1 MTDQASESAA
11 LLDEE
16 LALAVRGLSK
26 TYGGALEALYEPAV
40 SLFAL
45 LRERRGAAPA
55 ARGRVDNGEPEDDDE
70 DEEDEGDESLGAPHD
85 ESSDLHDLSFELRRG
100 EAIGVVGDQPTA
112 IRTLARVLC
121 GMTPPSSGR
130 ILVRGRIAPSFELA
144 ALLTRR
150 ETSAQSAAR
159 ILAVLAGPGRR
170 HRRAYIEST
179 LALALGNDVSDANL
193 ARVPKELLRRI
204 AVAAVL
210 DPFADVLVLD
220 ERPALRDSEFRRRWF
235 ERLEVRLAEG
245 AAAVVTS
252 DDPELLRLCGQMIR
266 LEDERM
272 QHGTTPAGAEPDLE
286 RPEPVGQLP
295 PIRGFNAQAAILAVA
310 ALDRRG
316 STIEVARPEDELTVS
331 VLFETAVQAEVT
343 VVVRFLGDSSYRF
356 ARPTTPLQAGSHVAL
371 LLLPPA
377 ALETGDYDIS
387 VGLVVSQDGEDTKLG
402 RKSVTRIRVEA
413 DEAAL
418 ALVTETGSGQP
429 SAGRTVPGDAEWSL
443 ETVAE

>member
-1 MTDQASESAA
+1 M
-11 LLDEE
+11 
-16 LALAVRGLSK
+16 
-26 TYGGALEALYEPAV
+26 
-40 SLFAL
+40 
-45 LRERRGAAPA
+45 
-55 ARGRVDNGEPEDDDE
+55 
-70 DEEDEGDESLGAPHD
+70 
-85 ESSDLHDLSFELRRG
+85 RRG
-100 EAIGVVGDQPTA
+100 EAIGVVGEQPAA

-130 ILVRGRIAPSFELA
+130 ILVRGRVAPSFELA

-150 ETSAQSAAR
+150 ETSAQSAASV
-159 ILAVLAGPGRR
+159 LAVLAGPSHR

-266 LEDERM
+266 LEDETT
-272 QHGTTPAGAEPDLE
+272 QVGTTPAGADLE
-286 RPEPVGQLP
+286 GPDPGGQLSP
-295 PIRGFNAQAAILAVA
+295 VRGFNAQAAILAVA

-377 ALETGDYDIS
+377 ALETGDYDIF

>member
-1 MTDQASESAA
+1 MDT
-11 LLDEE
+11 
-16 LALAVRGLSK
+16 
-26 TYGGALEALYEPAV
+26 
-40 SLFAL
+40 
-45 LRERRGAAPA
+45 
-55 ARGRVDNGEPEDDDE
+55 GEPEDDED

-100 EAIGVVGDQPTA
+100 EAIGVVGEQPAA

-130 ILVRGRIAPSFELA
+130 ILVRGRVAPSFELA

-159 ILAVLAGPGRR
+159 VLAVLAGPGRR

-266 LEDERM
+266 LEDEST
-272 QHGTTPAGAEPDLE
+272 QVGTTPAGADLE
-286 RPEPVGQLP
+286 GPEPEAATPV
-295 PIRGFNAQAAILAVA
+295 RGFNAQAAILAVA

>member
-1 MTDQASESAA
+1 M
-11 LLDEE
+11 
-16 LALAVRGLSK
+16 
-26 TYGGALEALYEPAV
+26 
-40 SLFAL
+40 
-45 LRERRGAAPA
+45 
-55 ARGRVDNGEPEDDDE
+55 
-70 DEEDEGDESLGAPHD
+70 
-85 ESSDLHDLSFELRRG
+85 
-100 EAIGVVGDQPTA
+100 
-112 IRTLARVLC
+112 
-121 GMTPPSSGR
+121 
-130 ILVRGRIAPSFELA
+130 
-144 ALLTRR
+144 
-150 ETSAQSAAR
+150 
-159 ILAVLAGPGRR
+159 
-170 HRRAYIEST
+170 
-179 LALALGNDVSDANL
+179 
-193 ARVPKELLRRI
+193 
-204 AVAAVL
+204 
-210 DPFADVLVLD
+210 
-220 ERPALRDSEFRRRWF
+220 
-235 ERLEVRLAEG
+235 
-245 AAAVVTS
+245 
-252 DDPELLRLCGQMIR
+252 
-266 LEDERM
+266 
-272 QHGTTPAGAEPDLE
+272 
-286 RPEPVGQLP
+286 
-295 PIRGFNAQAAILAVA
+295 A